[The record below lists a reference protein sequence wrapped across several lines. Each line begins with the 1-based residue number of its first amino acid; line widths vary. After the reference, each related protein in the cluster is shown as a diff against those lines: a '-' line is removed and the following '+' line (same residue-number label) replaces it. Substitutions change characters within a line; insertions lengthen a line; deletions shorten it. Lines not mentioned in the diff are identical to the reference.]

1 MSSPDLNPP
10 QAEAALHTHGPLLVF
25 AGAGSGKT
33 RVITYRIANLIA
45 RQGVAPYRILAVTFT
60 NRAAKEMRE
69 RLGKLLGDSIAR
81 DIWAGTFHSTCAK
94 LLRQYGE
101 SVGLTRSFVIYDTQ
115 DQKSL
120 VTRIL
125 KEHYEGDA
133 RFAPKQVLA
142 WIGKQKQ
149 EAKSP
154 DDCGENTFERGYADV
169 YALYDKQLRACNAVD
184 FDDLILLTSRILSD
198 AKNPDGD
205 RIRNRFE
212 HVLIDE
218 FQDTN
223 AVQYKLMRS
232 LVSKHQ
238 NLCVVGDDDQSI
250 YSWRGA
256 DVRNIRG
263 FERDFPDAKV
273 VKLEQNY
280 RSTAHIVGAALAVIA
295 PSRTREPKELW
306 TANEAGEPIE
316 VIGLETEREEAAL
329 VVSYAKQAREAGVDL
344 RGVAVFYRINAQS
357 RVLEEALRASNMPYQ
372 IVGGMK
378 FFDRAEV
385 KDALSYL
392 RVLDNPKSDVDLLR
406 IINTPARGIGDSTVD
421 KFTTYAA
428 FSGQSLTDAL
438 SEADAI
444 ADLSS
449 GPRKKL
455 AAFGKLLA
463 KLRDE
468 ATRLSPSDLLSA
480 VLDETGY
487 RTSLRAENSPEA
499 DSRLENLQ
507 ELFGSLRDFEAEVQA
522 AGEPATL
529 AAFLERVSLV
539 NDVDQ
544 MEDAARITL
553 MTVHS
558 AKGLEFNLVLL
569 TGMEEEMFP
578 YRGFDDRDDA
588 QLEEERRLAY
598 VAITRARQRLVIT
611 HVQRRQIFG
620 TTRACVP
627 SRFIGNLPH
636 EAVVHRSTSAPRPRY
651 VDQPGYSSYGG
662 ATGTRR
668 PSDQPWSHPQGPAR
682 PAPPPLAPGERF
694 VDREFFDEG
703 ASDFDES
710 PKLRPGSAVFHERFG
725 HGKVSAVGGG
735 AEPVVTAFFPGW
747 GEKNVLIK
755 FLSAGGR

>member
-10 QAEAALHTHGPLLVF
+10 QTEAALHTQGPLLVF

-45 RQGVAPYRILAVTFT
+45 KEGVPPYRILAVTFT

-94 LLRQYGE
+94 LLRQYGA
-101 SVGLTRSFVIYDTQ
+101 SVGLTRTFVIYDAQ

-120 VTRIL
+120 VARIL
-125 KEHYEGDA
+125 REHNYDDK
-133 RFAPKQVLA
+133 RFAPKQVLS

-149 EAKSP
+149 EAKTP
-154 DDCGENTFERGYADV
+154 DTCTDNAFERGYAEL

-184 FDDLILLTSRILSD
+184 FDDLILRTSQVLSD
-198 AKNPDGD
+198 PKNPDGD

-212 HVLIDE
+212 YVLIDE

-232 LVSKHQ
+232 LVSAHK

-263 FERDFPDAKV
+263 FEHDFPDAKV

-280 RSTAHIVGAALAVIA
+280 RSSAHIVGAALAVIA

-329 VVSYAKQAREAGVDL
+329 IVSYARQAREAGLDL
-344 RGVAVFYRINAQS
+344 RDVAVFYRINAQS
-357 RVLEEALRASNMPYQ
+357 RVLEEALRAANMPYQ

-406 IINTPARGIGDSTVD
+406 VINTPARGIGDSTVD
-421 KFTTYAA
+421 KLTTHAA
-428 FSGQSLTDAL
+428 LRGLSITDAL
-438 SEADAI
+438 ACADEV

-449 GPRKKL
+449 GPKKKL
-455 AAFGKLLA
+455 AAFGKLLVQ
-463 KLRDE
+463 LRE
-468 ATRLSPSDLLSA
+468 RALTLAPSELLSE
-480 VLDETGY
+480 VLDESGY
-487 RTSLRAENSPEA
+487 RATLRAENSPEA

-507 ELFGSLRDFEAEVQA
+507 ELYGSLRDFEVEVAA
-522 AGEPATL
+522 AGEVATL
-529 AAFLERVSLV
+529 SGFLERVSLV

-544 MEDAARITL
+544 MEDAERVTL

-558 AKGLEFNLVLL
+558 AKGLEFNLVML

-578 YRGFDDRDDA
+578 YRGFDGRDDD

-598 VAITRARQRLVIT
+598 VAITRARQRLVMT

-636 EAVVHRSTSAPRPRY
+636 DAVVHRSTSLPRPRY
-651 VDQPGYSSYGG
+651 VDQPNYATYGSSRD
-662 ATGTRR
+662 TRR
-668 PSDQPWSHPQGPAR
+668 ESERPWSHPQGPPR
-682 PAPPPLAPGERF
+682 QAPPPVAPGERF

-703 ASDFDES
+703 ASDFDDG
-710 PKLRPGSAVFHERFG
+710 PHFRPGSSVFHERFG
-725 HGKVSAVGGG
+725 HGKVSAIAGG
-735 AEPVVTAFFPGW
+735 AEPIVTAFFPGW
-747 GEKNVLIK
+747 GEKKVLMK
-755 FLSAGGR
+755 FLSAGR